1 MVRKSIFKDPKLQ
14 SQYLQQGYLVVPALD
29 QHQVAEMMQLHDLTH
44 LPSAELP
51 NCYNT
56 SDHVASIETK
66 REIKHNISKV
76 LHSLYSNYLN
86 GFKPVYANFIGKKPS
101 QNSNR
106 ELHQDYCFSN
116 EDVFDS
122 YNVWI
127 PLQNIT
133 ETNSYFSIVRNSY
146 QFFHSYR
153 GRYLRHRFDPISDQ
167 IIERLCTNIYPKA
180 GHALIY
186 NTGSLHYTPDN
197 TSDQLRVAIS
207 VMTIP
212 EEAEIQLYQ
221 SSVEMKG
228 HAERFKVDEE
238 FLLSYP
244 AWQRIEGMKAD
255 ELIRYDDSDISWQ
268 QFKRAYYKYNPDALE
283 NGFFKRLLQRL

>member
-14 SQYLQQGYLVVPALD
+14 SQYLQQGYVVVPALD
-29 QHQVAEMMQLHDLTH
+29 QQQVAEMMHLHDQTH
-44 LPSAELP
+44 LPTAALP

-66 REIKHNISKV
+66 REIKHKISQA
-76 LHSLYSNYLN
+76 LLPLYTNYLN
-86 GFKPVYANFIGKKPS
+86 GFKPVYANFIGKKPG

-127 PLQNIT
+127 PLQDIT
-133 ETNSYFSIVRNSY
+133 ETNSFFSIVRNSY

-153 GRYLRHRFDPISDQ
+153 GRYLRHRFDPIGDQ
-167 IIERLCTNIYPKA
+167 IIERFCTNIYPKA

-212 EEAEIQLYQ
+212 EEADINLYQ
-221 SSVEMKG
+221 SSVELQG
-228 HAERFKVDEE
+228 YAERYEVNEE

-244 AWQRIEGMKAD
+244 AWQRIEGLETAENIK
-255 ELIRYDDSDISWQ
+255 YDDSDISWQ
-268 QFKRAYYKYNPDALE
+268 QFRKAYYKHNPDALE
-283 NGFFKRLLQRL
+283 KGFFKRLLQRL